1 MTFNLSSIFLMSVL
15 ILGVASY
22 PSSFPSGQ
30 NSLFSIDSI
39 SLQLTEIAFAQEDGE
54 ERYNDEGEEE
64 DDLEEEEHEYE
75 IDIDAVVEDGVA
87 KVVVEIDDEELEF
100 EFTLTATEPKDI
112 REEIKNEILQRT
124 ELTIE
129 QLSFLE
135 IEFEDEEFEEIEEEL
150 EDLGIEEIGEE
161 FEELGIEKF
170 EEMELPKDDETTASI
185 QTISEQGNEVQIPDW
200 IRNNAEWWAEGAIN
214 DNDFTLGIQFLIKE
228 NIMQIPETVQSS
240 DGEDSGEIPDWIK
253 NNAEW
258 WSQALIS
265 DDDFVKGIEYLIGKG
280 IIQI

>member
-1 MTFNLSSIFLMSVL
+1 MTFYLSSIFLMSVL

-22 PSSFPSGQ
+22 PSSFPRDQ
-30 NSLFSIDSI
+30 NSLFSVDAI
-39 SLQLTEIAFAQEDGE
+39 SLQLTEIAFAQEDS
-54 ERYNDEGEEE
+54 E
-64 DDLEEEEHEYE
+64 DNENEEEEREYE
-75 IDIDAVVEDGVA
+75 IDIDAVVEDGGA
-87 KVVVEIDDEELEF
+87 KVVVEIDDEEFEF

-124 ELTIE
+124 ELTRE

-170 EEMELPKDDETTASI
+170 EEMELPKYNETTASI

-228 NIMQIPETVQSS
+228 NIMQIPKTVQSS

-258 WSQALIS
+258 WSQSLIS